1 MNIRPAE
8 TEEQRLG
15 CRLEATEE
23 RPRRAPNPPP
33 ATNPGRRSGESTRIH
48 RRKIAK
54 SIAPQQGYWNSW
66 ITGLLQ
72 REAILQSHNAGVIS
86 CAQRLLA
93 SQFWLPGLSHHT
105 CVMCRALAALGK
117 KGLNSWVIRDAI
129 APQWIWRKNGRGSW
143 WILGGF
149 PGNASRKRDG
159 QSPFVA
165 CRPHQGGTGV
175 PLTGKRPSSPSQPP
189 SPLLIAPGRPTPP

>member
-1 MNIRPAE
+1 MSIRPAE
-8 TEEQRLG
+8 AEEQRPG

-33 ATNPGRRSGESTRIH
+33 ATNPGRRSEESTRIH

-54 SIAPQQGYWNSW
+54 STAPQQRYWNSW

-72 REAILQSHNAGVIS
+72 RAAILQAHHAGVM
-86 CAQRLLA
+86 R
-93 SQFWLPGLSHHT
+93 
-105 CVMCRALAALGK
+105 RALAALEQ

-143 WILGGF
+143 WILGGSL
-149 PGNASRKRDG
+149 GNPSRERAG

-165 CRPHQGGTGV
+165 CRPRQSGTGV
-175 PLTGKRPSSPSQPP
+175 PLTGKRPNSPSQPP
-189 SPLLIAPGRPTPP
+189 SPPLIAPRRPTPP